1 MQSFNILKEIEVKE
15 NFKNNQIKSVFDI
28 QENKITHKA
37 THNLFFDEMPNWNI
51 GVITGLSGA
60 GKSTLAKEIAKQYNI
75 KVIEKNEWNNDSII
89 NNFKGNIDEVLDF
102 LTKVG
107 LNTQP
112 SYLKPYNIL
121 SNGEKMRCDVA
132 KAIFENDFVII
143 DEFTSVVDRH
153 IAKIICMC
161 IKKLL
166 NKYSNKKIIFVS
178 CHKDF
183 LEWLEPSWHYDLD
196 TQTFTKDI
204 PWQRPKMEFY
214 ITKGQKADWELFRQY
229 HYLNHNLASNTTNI
243 FLLLNENQDKVGFI
257 AFRVFPHPRIALE
270 KIHRLVILPDYQ
282 GIGLGNSF
290 LSKTCALHF
299 KEKNKTI
306 SITTSLLRFANS
318 IKKNKDFICFHCGPS
333 GKNKGKSSLNKR
345 KRLKLISFKY
355 LPSVKAEK

>member
-1 MQSFNILKEIEVKE
+1 MQSFNILREIKVKE

-28 QENKITHKA
+28 QDNTIIHKA
-37 THNLFFDEMPNWNI
+37 THNLFFDEIENWNI
-51 GVITGLSGA
+51 GTITGISGA
-60 GKSTLAKEIAKQYNI
+60 GKSLLAKEIAKKYNI
-75 KVIEKNEWNNDSII
+75 KVIEKNDWSDDSII
-89 NNFKGNIDEVLDF
+89 NNFNGNIDEVLNF

-112 SYLKPYNIL
+112 SYLKSYSIL
-121 SNGEKMRCDVA
+121 SNGEKMRCDIA

-183 LEWLEPSWHYDLD
+183 LEWLEPDWHYDLD

-204 PWQRPKMEFY
+204 PQQRPKMEFY
-214 ITKGQKADWELFRQY
+214 ITKGQRADWEIFRQY
-229 HYLNHNLASNTTNI
+229 HYLNHNLSATTNI
-243 FLLLNENQDKVGFI
+243 FLLLNENKDKVGFI
-257 AFRVFPHPRIALE
+257 AFKQFPHPRILLE

-282 GIGLGNSF
+282 GIGLGNAF
-290 LSKTCALHF
+290 LSKTCAIHF

-306 SITTSLLRFANS
+306 AITTSLLRFANS
-318 IKKNKDFICFHCGPS
+318 IKKNKDFICFFVGRRSSDNS
-333 GKNKGKSSLNKR
+333 GIPSLNKT
-345 KRLKLISFKY
+345 KRFKSISFKY
-355 LPSVKAEK
+355 LPSVKK

>member
-75 KVIEKNEWNNDSII
+75 KVIEKNEWNDDSII
-89 NNFKGNIDEVLDF
+89 NNFKGNINEVLDF

-166 NKYSNKKIIFVS
+166 NKYTNKKIIFVS
-178 CHKDF
+178 CHKDC
-183 LEWLEPSWHYDLD
+183 P
-196 TQTFTKDI
+196 
-204 PWQRPKMEFY
+204 R
-214 ITKGQKADWELFRQY
+214 
-229 HYLNHNLASNTTNI
+229 HYL
-243 FLLLNENQDKVGFI
+243 
-257 AFRVFPHPRIALE
+257 P
-270 KIHRLVILPDYQ
+270 
-282 GIGLGNSF
+282 
-290 LSKTCALHF
+290 
-299 KEKNKTI
+299 
-306 SITTSLLRFANS
+306 
-318 IKKNKDFICFHCGPS
+318 
-333 GKNKGKSSLNKR
+333 
-345 KRLKLISFKY
+345 
-355 LPSVKAEK
+355 

>member
-37 THNLFFDEMPNWNI
+37 THNLFFDEMLNWNI

-60 GKSTLAKEIAKQYNI
+60 GKSTLAKEIAKKYNI

-229 HYLNHNLASNTTNI
+229 HYLNHNLASTSNI
-243 FLLLNENQDKVGFI
+243 FLLLNEDGNKIGFI
-257 AFRVFPHPRIALE
+257 AFRHFPHPKTTLE

-299 KEKNKTI
+299 KEKGKVITI
-306 SITTSLLRFANS
+306 STSLIRFAKS
-318 IKKNKDFICFHCGPS
+318 IKVNKDFICFACGRPS
-333 GKNKGKSSLNKR
+333 GNLNIKTLSKR
-345 KRLKLISFKY
+345 QRDKLISFKY

>member
-1 MQSFNILKEIEVKE
+1 
-15 NFKNNQIKSVFDI
+15 
-28 QENKITHKA
+28 
-37 THNLFFDEMPNWNI
+37 
-51 GVITGLSGA
+51 
-60 GKSTLAKEIAKQYNI
+60 
-75 KVIEKNEWNNDSII
+75 
-89 NNFKGNIDEVLDF
+89 
-102 LTKVG
+102 
-107 LNTQP
+107 
-112 SYLKPYNIL
+112 
-121 SNGEKMRCDVA
+121 
-132 KAIFENDFVII
+132 
-143 DEFTSVVDRH
+143 
-153 IAKIICMC
+153 
-161 IKKLL
+161 
-166 NKYSNKKIIFVS
+166 
-178 CHKDF
+178 
-183 LEWLEPSWHYDLD
+183 
-196 TQTFTKDI
+196 
-204 PWQRPKMEFY
+204 MEFY

>member
-37 THNLFFDEMPNWNI
+37 THNLFFYEIENWNI
-51 GVITGLSGA
+51 GVITGISGA

-112 SYLKPYNIL
+112 SYLKPYSIL
-121 SNGEKMRCDVA
+121 SNGEKMRCDIA
-132 KAIFENDFVII
+132 RAIFENDFVII

-196 TQTFTKDI
+196 TQTFIKDI

-306 SITTSLLRFANS
+306 SITTNLIKFTNS
-318 IKKNKDFICFHCGPS
+318 IKKNKDFICFYCGS
-333 GKNKGKSSLNKR
+333 GGNQR
-345 KRLKLISFKY
+345 KPELKKAQRFKYISFKY
-355 LPSVKAEK
+355 LPSTKS

>member
-1 MQSFNILKEIEVKE
+1 MQSFNILREIKVKE

-28 QENKITHKA
+28 QDNRIIHKA
-37 THNLFFDEMPNWNI
+37 THNLFFDEIENWNI
-51 GVITGLSGA
+51 GVITGISGA
-60 GKSTLAKEIAKQYNI
+60 GKSLLAKEIAKKYNI
-75 KVIEKNEWNNDSII
+75 KVIEKNDWSDDSII
-89 NNFKGNIDEVLDF
+89 NNFNGNIDEVLNF

-112 SYLKPYNIL
+112 SYLKPYSVL
-121 SNGEKMRCDVA
+121 SNGEKMRCDIA

-183 LEWLEPSWHYDLD
+183 LEWLEPDWHYDLD

-204 PWQRPKMEFY
+204 PQQRTKMEFY
-214 ITKGQKADWELFRQY
+214 ITKGQRADWEIFRQY
-229 HYLNHNLASNTTNI
+229 HYLNHNLSATTNI
-243 FLLLNENQDKVGFI
+243 FLLLNGNKDKVGFI
-257 AFRVFPHPRIALE
+257 AFRQFPHPRILLE

-282 GIGLGNSF
+282 GIGLGNAF
-290 LSKTCALHF
+290 LSKTCAIHF

-306 SITTSLLRFANS
+306 VITTSLLRFANS
-318 IKKNKDFICFHCGPS
+318 IKKNKDFICFFVGRAS
-333 GKNKGKSSLNKR
+333 GDNRGCPSLNKR
-345 KRLKLISFKY
+345 KRFKSISFKY
-355 LPSVKAEK
+355 LPSVKI